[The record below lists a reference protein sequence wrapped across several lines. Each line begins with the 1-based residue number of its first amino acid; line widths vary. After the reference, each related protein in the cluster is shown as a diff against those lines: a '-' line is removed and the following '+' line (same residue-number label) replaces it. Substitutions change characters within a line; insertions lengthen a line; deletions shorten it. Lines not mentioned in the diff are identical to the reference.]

1 MKNVAFDLSL
11 LLQQRLAVELPER
24 EAAVELEEE
33 EHIPAEEVEEHI
45 VVVVVVAVVGR
56 IAVAVAV
63 ELAAV
68 FELSF
73 DYSPLRSKQREW
85 DRSWH
90 ADLTVDGSSSIFCLF
105 GTSWQDKITVFTKN
119 TKKIQKNPENGAE
132 VLFLLAPG
140 NRRTRFS
147 ARRQLVDDLQYPL
160 NSPGP
165 F

>member
-24 EAAVELEEE
+24 EAAVEL
-33 EHIPAEEVEEHI
+33 EVEEHI

-119 TKKIQKNPENGAE
+119 TEKYRKI
-132 VLFLLAPG
+132 
-140 NRRTRFS
+140 RRTGPRYCFFWH
-147 ARRQLVDDLQYPL
+147 QGIGELDFQ
-160 NSPGP
+160 PGDNLWTTYSIL
-165 F
+165 